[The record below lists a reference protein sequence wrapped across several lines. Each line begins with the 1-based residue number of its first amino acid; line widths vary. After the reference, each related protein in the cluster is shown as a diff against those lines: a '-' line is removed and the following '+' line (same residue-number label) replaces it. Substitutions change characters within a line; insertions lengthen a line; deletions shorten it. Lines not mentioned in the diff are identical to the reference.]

1 MFIPSVI
8 EREGRNLKSFD
19 IPTKLLESRIIYL
32 GEEISPESC
41 NSVVMQLLWLS
52 ANDPSKDI
60 DLYINSPGGECSQG
74 FMIKDVICNLPCK
87 VNTIG
92 LGLCASMGAYLLSC
106 GTGTRKGTKS
116 LEYMIHSVQTWQGGS
131 FPDVEVSFKQSKKVQ
146 DMIINDLASFTKGKT
161 SLEKIREMCQRDCY
175 LSSEEAVD
183 LGLIDVI
190 I

>member
-19 IPTKLLESRIIYL
+19 IPTKLLENRIIYL
-32 GEEISPESC
+32 GDEINEESC

-60 DLYINSPGGECSQG
+60 DLYINSPGGICSQG
-74 FMIKDVICNLPCK
+74 FMVKDVIDTLPCK
-87 VNTIG
+87 VNTVG
-92 LGLCASMGAYLLSC
+92 LGLCASMGAYLLSS
-106 GTGTRKGTKS
+106 GTGKRKGTKS

-131 FPDVEVSFKQSKKVQ
+131 FPDVEINFKQSKKIQ
-146 DMIINDLASFTKGKT
+146 DKIIQDLTSFTKGKT
-161 SLEKIREMCQRDCY
+161 SLDLINKMCQRDCY
-175 LSSEEAVD
+175 LDVEQVVK
-183 LGLIDVI
+183 LGLIDEI